1 MKRDKEKN
9 FVYIFYI
16 IALIKTF
23 IVFCLDE
30 PVYNSCQYRRKS
42 VFAEAY
48 NPEEDDG
55 DDTKVRVKC
64 EHNGDQ
70 REYEQQKPLYF
81 FQVVHP
87 KTDGQRE
94 RLQGVA
100 KNCLL
105 FKTLDDSQLIEV
117 IDAMFEK
124 KVESGE
130 FLIREGDDGDFFY
143 IIEEGTYNAM
153 KEDKETKEDKVVFTY
168 VNEGNFG
175 ELALLYNMPRAA
187 SVQVCIKF

>member
-1 MKRDKEKN
+1 MTTQR
-9 FVYIFYI
+9 
-16 IALIKTF
+16 
-23 IVFCLDE
+23 
-30 PVYNSCQYRRKS
+30 S
-42 VFAEAY
+42 VFRFQRY
-48 NPEEDDG
+48 NG
-55 DDTKVRVKC
+55 TKS
-64 EHNGDQ
+64 E
-70 REYEQQKPLYF
+70 L

-87 KTDGQRE
+87 KTDGQRV
-94 RLQGVA
+94 RLQEVA

-130 FLIREGDDGDFFY
+130 FLIKEGDDGDFFY
-143 IIEEGTYNAM
+143 IIEEGKYNAM
-153 KEDKETKEDKVVFTY
+153 KEDKETNENKVVFTY

-187 SVQVCIKF
+187 SVQVCQRFKSKIQKQLNLSK

>member
-1 MKRDKEKN
+1 MTVTTQR
-9 FVYIFYI
+9 
-16 IALIKTF
+16 
-23 IVFCLDE
+23 
-30 PVYNSCQYRRKS
+30 S
-42 VFAEAY
+42 VFRFQRY
-48 NPEEDDG
+48 NR
-55 DDTKVRVKC
+55 TKS
-64 EHNGDQ
+64 E
-70 REYEQQKPLYF
+70 L

-87 KTDGQRE
+87 KTDGQRV
-94 RLQGVA
+94 RLQEVA

-130 FLIREGDDGDFFY
+130 FLIKEGDDGDFFY
-143 IIEEGTYNAM
+143 IIEEGKYNAM
-153 KEDKETKEDKVVFTY
+153 KEDKETNENKVVFTY

-187 SVQVCIKF
+187 SVQVCQRFKLKSRSN

>member
-1 MKRDKEKN
+1 MTVTTQR
-9 FVYIFYI
+9 
-16 IALIKTF
+16 
-23 IVFCLDE
+23 
-30 PVYNSCQYRRKS
+30 S
-42 VFAEAY
+42 VFRFQRY
-48 NPEEDDG
+48 NG
-55 DDTKVRVKC
+55 TKS
-64 EHNGDQ
+64 E
-70 REYEQQKPLYF
+70 L

-87 KTDGQRE
+87 KTDGQRV
-94 RLQGVA
+94 RLQEVA

-130 FLIREGDDGDFFY
+130 FLIKEGDDGDFFY
-143 IIEEGTYNAM
+143 IIEEGKYNAM
-153 KEDKETKEDKVVFTY
+153 KEDKETNENKVVFTY

-187 SVQVCIKF
+187 SVQVCQRFKLKSRSN

>member
-1 MKRDKEKN
+1 MTTQR
-9 FVYIFYI
+9 
-16 IALIKTF
+16 
-23 IVFCLDE
+23 
-30 PVYNSCQYRRKS
+30 S
-42 VFAEAY
+42 VFRFQRY
-48 NPEEDDG
+48 NR
-55 DDTKVRVKC
+55 TKS
-64 EHNGDQ
+64 E
-70 REYEQQKPLYF
+70 L

-87 KTDGQRE
+87 KTDGQRV
-94 RLQGVA
+94 RLQEVA

-130 FLIREGDDGDFFY
+130 FLIKEGDDGDFFY
-143 IIEEGTYNAM
+143 IIEEGKYNAM
-153 KEDKETKEDKVVFTY
+153 KEDKETNENKVVFTY

-187 SVQVCIKF
+187 SVQVCQRFKSKIQKQLNLSK

>member
-1 MKRDKEKN
+1 M
-9 FVYIFYI
+9 
-16 IALIKTF
+16 
-23 IVFCLDE
+23 
-30 PVYNSCQYRRKS
+30 
-42 VFAEAY
+42 
-48 NPEEDDG
+48 
-55 DDTKVRVKC
+55 
-64 EHNGDQ
+64 
-70 REYEQQKPLYF
+70 
-81 FQVVHP
+81 HP

-153 KEDKETKEDKVVFTY
+153 KEDPETKEDKVVFTY

-187 SVQVCIKF
+187 SVQVCQTFKLKGFI